1 MRKTLI
7 AVATTVALAACSGGD
22 ESPVRGETD
31 ASTPPAT
38 ETTGAT
44 PIDGTW
50 SAPQVTNREAS
61 AAIKAEGFETADF
74 LAFFDEV
81 GASRS
86 FDLTL
91 KFQDG
96 AFTLLLG
103 ADGAVPG
110 LIDLGNYTVED
121 GTLTYSYTSG
131 CGSDCGTSTL
141 RWTVEGDRLTLE
153 LLEDDQGLTLGRPSA
168 IWVTGLYTSQPFER
182 TAS

>member
-7 AVATTVALAACSGGD
+7 AVATTVLAACGGGD
-22 ESPVRGETD
+22 GSPVRGETD

-50 SAPQVTNREAS
+50 SAPQVTRREAS

-74 LAFFDEV
+74 LAFFDEL

-86 FDLTL
+86 LDLTL

-96 AFTLLLG
+96 AFTLLVG

-110 LIDLGNYTVED
+110 LEDLGNYTVED
-121 GTLTYSYTSG
+121 DILTYSYTSG

-153 LLEDDQGLTLGRPSA
+153 LLEDDQGLSQGRPSA

>member
-7 AVATTVALAACSGGD
+7 AVATTVALAACGGGD

-50 SAPQVTNREAS
+50 SAPQVTRREAS

-74 LAFFDEV
+74 LAFFDEL

-86 FDLTL
+86 LDLTL

-96 AFTLLLG
+96 AFTLLIG

-110 LIDLGNYTVED
+110 VEDLGNYTVED
-121 GTLTYSYTSG
+121 DTLTYSYTSG
-131 CGSDCGTSTL
+131 GGTSTL

-153 LLEDDQGLTLGRPSA
+153 LLEDDQGLFQGRPAA

-182 TAS
+182 TA